1 MARPLRIQYPGAHYH
16 ITCRGIEGRRIYG
29 GDGDRR
35 KFIALLTESLAI
47 YQVILYAY
55 VLMQNHFHL
64 LLQTRKANCAEFMRH
79 FNICYTGWFN
89 WRYHRCGNL
98 YQGRYR
104 AFLVDADSY
113 SMEVSR
119 YLHLNPV
126 RVSSRQN
133 LDYHEQWEYARRY
146 RWSSMRGYLDETQ
159 AEKCL
164 DYNLILSM
172 VGGRL
177 AYADFVIDGLRRGLT
192 DPFQQVRGQVI
203 LGDTGFVKKVNRHIK
218 RGSRREQ
225 PSFQA
230 LVRVMNAVEPEVL
243 IAWLLREGGIDQG
256 QLEPRRGNGL
266 YRGLAAELLYRYC
279 EITLVQI
286 GQLLG
291 GIDYMAVA
299 QLRARFKDKL
309 DSDAGLREKYAKL
322 ETRLKSEIGHPTTE
336 K

>member
-1 MARPLRIQYPGAHYH
+1 MARPLRIQFPGAHYH

-47 YQVILYAY
+47 YQVILSAY
-55 VLMQNHFHL
+55 VLMRNHFHL

-79 FNICYTGWFN
+79 INICYTGWFN
-89 WRYHRCGNL
+89 WRYHRRGNL
-98 YQGRYR
+98 YQGRYK
-104 AFLVDADSY
+104 AFLVDADNY
-113 SMEVSR
+113 LMEVSR

-126 RVSSRQN
+126 RVSSRQDMN
-133 LDYHEQWEYARRY
+133 YREQWEYARRY
-146 RWSSMRGYLDETQ
+146 CWSSLRGYLDATQ

-164 DYNLILSM
+164 DYDRILSRI
-172 VGGRL
+172 GGRS

-192 DPFQQVRGQVI
+192 DPFQQVQGQVI
-203 LGDTGFVKKVNRHIK
+203 LGDTGFVKEVNRHIK

-230 LVRVMNAVEPEVL
+230 LTRDMNAVEPEVL
-243 IAWLLREGGIDQG
+243 MAWLLREGGIDKG
-256 QLEPRRGNGL
+256 QLEPRRGNGI

-286 GQLLG
+286 GRLLG

-299 QLRARFKDKL
+299 QLRARFKDKV
-309 DSDAGLREKYAKL
+309 DGDADMREKYAQL
-322 ETRLKSEIGHPTTE
+322 ETRLKIEIGPSAME